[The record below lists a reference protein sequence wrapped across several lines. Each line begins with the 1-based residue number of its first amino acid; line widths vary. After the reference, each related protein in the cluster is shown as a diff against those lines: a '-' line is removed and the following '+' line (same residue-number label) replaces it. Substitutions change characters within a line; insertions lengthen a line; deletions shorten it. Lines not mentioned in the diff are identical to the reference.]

1 MHIPEGLALSVRSVG
16 IFFLYSHVM
25 YLFLA
30 SWVFVASRV
39 LSLVAVSRG
48 YSSLW
53 YKGLVVLEHVG
64 FYRTRD

>member
-30 SWVFVASRV
+30 SWVFVASRM

-48 YSSLW
+48 YCLSCAGFSLW
-53 YKGLVVLEHVG
+53 WLLL
-64 FYRTRD
+64 